1 MTRTEITSVV
11 QVILAEHFD
20 VETTPTMRNITLEKL
35 NNNFKI
41 LGFLFELERLLQ
53 LRLKKEI
60 LIIEHFSASI
70 HTVEDLIELV
80 YINYNK

>member
-1 MTRTEITSVV
+1 MTRAEITSSV
-11 QVILAEHFD
+11 QVILAEHFN
-20 VETTPTMRNITLEKL
+20 VETTPTMKNVPLGKL

-41 LGFLFELERLLQ
+41 LGFLLELERLLQ

-70 HTVEDLIELV
+70 HTMEDLIELV
-80 YINYNK
+80 FMNYEK